1 MTSVYGTAGAAGPA
15 TTGLGSPDSSVR
27 TGSAVIGAEAE
38 PESAHG
44 RSSTTRYDLRT
55 ACALHRRSPLT
66 PASLLD
72 QLVTARVR
80 SLRDLS

>member
-1 MTSVYGTAGAAGPA
+1 MTSIYGTAGVVGLA
-15 TTGLGSPDSSVR
+15 TTGLGSPDSSVP
-27 TGSAVIGAEAE
+27 TGSAVIGAEVGPA
-38 PESAHG
+38 SARG

-55 ACALHRRSPLT
+55 SRALRRRSPLT